1 MTRDELLACLRSI
14 EWSDIEFKEAAW
26 AVPKDAL
33 STVSAFANTAG
44 GHLVFGVK
52 QANGM
57 FAVTGVTDADRVQN
71 DFLGQVRDVNKVS
84 IRLPINGT
92 VHQLPEGTV
101 LAFYIPEATRQQK
114 PVYLDGNPKKAHVRR
129 GGRDDTCTGDELL
142 RFIRD
147 ASNIR
152 FDAEPLDVDTS
163 RCFDE
168 ATVRWYR
175 ARFATS
181 NPGRDTAADDTAFLR
196 NWGFLVEQGG
206 VLRPTR
212 AAILVLGSGEYVRQ
226 VLPRMAVD
234 VQLYRNAS
242 AEYDSAIRWADRI
255 TVEDNLI
262 KAWQTI
268 VEFYFRHSERP
279 FGVDAATMRRD
290 DDPPDYIS
298 FREAAIN
305 LLIHQ
310 DFGDTTRVP
319 VIRFFRDQTEFFNP
333 GDAFA
338 SREQLLDPGDKEV
351 RNPSIVSAFR
361 RIGLSDQG
369 GTGVRAIFDGW
380 RKLGYLPPEIENHKA
395 EKSFRLRLR
404 KEKLITEA
412 QLLAQAKLGA
422 HLSAQEADV
431 FAYLTR
437 KGQID
442 LTDVKALT
450 GLSGADARQLA
461 QRLTVQALLVAQ
473 GGSDNVFVLAE
484 HLRARFLPVAP
495 EQAANSEENQRFGSE
510 TAATDATAQATD
522 QATAQAASGRAQLVQ
537 SLVQLSA
544 IQWQI
549 VAFADA
555 PRSITE
561 LMGRTG
567 HKQRAFFKRQHLE
580 PLLAGGILKMTVPDK
595 PTSPAQRYV
604 LTEAGVKLKQLHEQ
618 QQAAGQPE
626 NEDHGH

>member
-1 MTRDELLACLRSI
+1 MTRDELITRLQSI

-52 QANGM
+52 QANGT
-57 FAVTGVTDADRVQN
+57 FTVTGVTDADKMQN

-84 IRLPINGT
+84 IRLPVSGT

-114 PVYLDGNPKKAHVRR
+114 PVYLDGNPKKAHIRR

-147 ASNIR
+147 ASGTR
-152 FDAEPLDVDTS
+152 YDAEPLDVDTS

-168 ATVRWYR
+168 ASVRWYR
-175 ARFATS
+175 ARFAAS
-181 NPGRDTAADDTAFLR
+181 NPGRDTAADDTTFLR
-196 NWGFLVEQGG
+196 SWGFLVEQGG

-242 AEYDSAIRWADRI
+242 AEYDSAVRWADRLS
-255 TVEDNLI
+255 VEDNLI
-262 KAWQTI
+262 KAWQAI

-279 FGVDAATMRRD
+279 FAVDASTLRRD

-319 VIRFFRDQTEFFNP
+319 VIRFFRDQAEFFNP
-333 GDAFA
+333 GDAFVT
-338 SREQLLDPGDKEV
+338 REQLLDPGDKEV
-351 RNPSIVSAFR
+351 RNPSIVNAFR

-380 RKLGYLPPEIENHKA
+380 RKLGYFPPEIENHKA

-404 KEKLITEA
+404 REKLITEA
-412 QLLAQAKLGA
+412 QLLAQASLGA

-450 GLSGADARQLA
+450 GFSGADARQLV

-473 GGSDNVFVLAE
+473 GETNNLFGLAE
-484 HLRARFLPVAP
+484 HLRARFLPAARGQAEIGKKNQPSDAEPAMAGTTVQVTEQVAAGQT
-495 EQAANSEENQRFGSE
+495 ELDRSLDRL
-510 TAATDATAQATD
+510 TD
-522 QATAQAASGRAQLVQ
+522 VQ
-537 SLVQLSA
+537 
-544 IQWQI
+544 WRI
-549 VAFADA
+549 VGHADV
-555 PRSITE
+555 PRSLAE
-561 LMGRTG
+561 LMAHTG
-567 HKQRAFFKRQHLE
+567 YRQRPHFVARHLE
-580 PLLAGGILKMTVPDK
+580 PLLTGGVLRLTIPDK
-595 PTSPAQRYV
+595 PRSSQQRYV
-604 LTEAGVKLKQLHEQ
+604 LTDAGVQIKLLHEQ
-618 QQAAGQPE
+618 QQAAGPTEQIE
-626 NEDHGH
+626 ESE

>member
-1 MTRDELLACLRSI
+1 MTRDELLTRLQSI

-26 AVPKDAL
+26 AAPRDSL
-33 STVSAFANTAG
+33 ETVSAFANTAG
-44 GHLVFGVK
+44 GHLVFGVR
-52 QANGM
+52 QANGT
-57 FAVTGVTDADRVQN
+57 FTITGVTDADKVQN
-71 DFLGQVRDVNKVS
+71 DFLGWVRDTNKISVF
-84 IRLPINGT
+84 LPINGS
-92 VHQLPEGTV
+92 VHTLAEGTV
-101 LAFYIPEATRQQK
+101 LAFFVPEAQRNEK
-114 PVYLDGNPKKAHVRR
+114 PVFLDRNPRKAHVRR
-129 GGRDDTCTGDELL
+129 GGRDDTCTPDELL

-147 ASNIR
+147 ASSTCY
-152 FDAEPLDVDTS
+152 DAEPLDVDIS

-175 ARFATS
+175 ARFAAS
-181 NPGRDTAADDTAFLR
+181 NPGKDTVADDTTFLR
-196 NWGFLVEQGG
+196 HWGFLVEQGG

-226 VLPRMAVD
+226 MLPRMAAD
-234 VQLYRNAS
+234 VQLYRNTS
-242 AEYDSAIRWADRI
+242 AEYDSAVRWADRL

-262 KAWQTI
+262 KAWQAI

-279 FGVDAATMRRD
+279 FAVDAATLRRD

-351 RNPSIVSAFR
+351 RNPSIVNAFR

-380 RKLGYLPPEIENHKA
+380 RRLGYLPPEIENHKA

-404 KEKLITEA
+404 REKLITEA
-412 QLLAQAKLGA
+412 QLLAQASLGA

-450 GLSGADARQLA
+450 GLSGADARQLV

-473 GGSDNVFVLAE
+473 GETGNLFGLAE
-484 HLRARFLPVAP
+484 HLRARFLPATP
-495 EQAANSEENQRFGSE
+495 GQGHENQQVIDAGVASE
-510 TAATDATAQATD
+510 DTAQATE
-522 QATAQAASGRAQLVQ
+522 QAGFEQPQLVQ

-549 VAFADA
+549 VTFADV

-561 LMGRTG
+561 LIGHTG

-580 PLLAGGILKMTVPDK
+580 PLLAGGILQMTVPDK

-604 LTEAGVKLKQLHEQ
+604 LTDAGVQLKLLHEQ
-618 QQAAGQPE
+618 QQAASSTE
-626 NEDHGH
+626 KTNGH

>member
-1 MTRDELLACLRSI
+1 MTSVTRDELLARLQSI

-26 AVPKDAL
+26 AAPRDAL
-33 STVSAFANTAG
+33 ETVSAFANTAG

-52 QANGM
+52 QANGT
-57 FAVTGVTDADRVQN
+57 FTITGVTDADKVQN
-71 DFLGQVRDVNKVS
+71 DFLGWVRDTNKISVL
-84 IRLPINGT
+84 LPIDGK
-92 VHQLPEGTV
+92 VHTLAEGTV
-101 LAFYIPEATRQQK
+101 LAFYVPEAQRNEK
-114 PVYLDGNPKKAHVRR
+114 PVFIDRATHKAYIRR
-129 GGRDDTCTGDELL
+129 GGRDDTCTRDELL

-147 ASNIR
+147 ASSTR
-152 FDAEPLDVDTS
+152 YDAEPLDVDTS

-168 ATVRWYR
+168 TSVRWYR
-175 ARFATS
+175 TRFAAS
-181 NPGRDTAADDTAFLR
+181 NPGKDTASDDTTFLR
-196 NWGFLVEQGG
+196 QWGFLVEQGG

-226 VLPRMAVD
+226 VLPRMVAD

-242 AEYDSAIRWADRI
+242 VDYDSAVRWADRL

-262 KAWQTI
+262 KAWQAI

-279 FGVDAATMRRD
+279 FAVDAATLRRD

-351 RNPSIVSAFR
+351 RNPSIVNAFR

-380 RKLGYLPPEIENHKA
+380 RRLGYLPPEIENHKA

-404 KEKLITEA
+404 REKLITEA
-412 QLLAQAKLGA
+412 QLLAQASLGA
-422 HLSAQEADV
+422 HLSVQEADV

-450 GLSGADARQLA
+450 GLSGADARQLV

-473 GGSDNVFVLAE
+473 GETGNLFGLAE
-484 HLRARFLPVAP
+484 HLRARFLPGTPGHA
-495 EQAANSEENQRFGSE
+495 EIGEKNQRSGAE
-510 TAATDATAQATD
+510 AATDGATAQATD
-522 QATAQAASGRAQLVQ
+522 QGTAQAAVGQVELVQ

-544 IQWQI
+544 TQWQI
-549 VAFADA
+549 VAFTDA

-561 LMGRTG
+561 LLSHVGLR
-567 HKQRAFFKRQHLE
+567 QRAFFKRQHLE
-580 PLLAGGILKMTVPDK
+580 PLLAGGILRMTVPDK

-604 LTEAGVKLKQLHEQ
+604 LTDAGIQLRLLHEQ
-618 QQAAGQPE
+618 QQAAP
-626 NEDHGH
+626 

>member
-1 MTRDELLACLRSI
+1 MTRDDLLAALQSI
-14 EWSDIEFKEAAW
+14 EWNDIEFKEATW

-33 STVSAFANTAG
+33 STVSAFANTDG

-52 QANGM
+52 QTNGT
-57 FAVTGVTDADRVQN
+57 FTVTGVTDADQMQN
-71 DFLGQVRDVNKVS
+71 TFLGQVRDTNKVS
-84 IRLPINGT
+84 VLLP
-92 VHQLPEGTV
+92 VEPKKHDLPEGIV
-101 LAFYIPEATRQQK
+101 LAFYIPEASRQQK
-114 PVYLDGNPKKAHVRR
+114 PVYIDGNPKKAYIRR

-142 RFIRD
+142 RYIRD
-147 ASNIR
+147 ASNTR
-152 FDAEPLDVDTS
+152 YDAETLDVDIG

-168 ATVRWYR
+168 ASVRWYR
-175 ARFATS
+175 ARFAAS
-181 NPGRDTAADDTAFLR
+181 NPGKDTAADDTSFLR
-196 NWGFLVEQGG
+196 TWGFLVEQGG

-226 VLPRMAVD
+226 VLPRMVTD

-242 AEYDSAIRWADRI
+242 TEYDSTVRWADRL

-262 KAWQTI
+262 KAWQAI

-279 FGVDAATMRRD
+279 FAVDTATLRRD

-351 RNPSIVSAFR
+351 RNPSIVNAFR

-380 RKLGYLPPEIENHKA
+380 RKLGYLPPEIENHRA

-412 QLLAQAKLGA
+412 QLLAQASLGV
-422 HLSAQEADV
+422 HLSEHEAAV
-431 FAYLTR
+431 FAFLLR
-437 KGQID
+437 DGQVD
-442 LTDVKALT
+442 LADIKALT
-450 GLSGADARQLA
+450 GLTGAQALDLA
-461 QRLTVQALLVAQ
+461 QRLTVQVLTEPLGEAAHTWRLVP
-473 GGSDNVFVLAE
+473 
-484 HLRARFLPVAP
+484 HLRVRFAAEAAENTNENQSDGAGTVGTGATDQVTDQVAP
-495 EQAANSEENQRFGSE
+495 EQAGLDRSLDRLTE
-510 TAATDATAQATD
+510 
-522 QATAQAASGRAQLVQ
+522 VQ
-537 SLVQLSA
+537 
-544 IQWQI
+544 WRI
-549 VAFADA
+549 VGYADV
-555 PRSITE
+555 PRSLAE
-561 LMGRTG
+561 LMAHAGYR
-567 HKQRAFFKRQHLE
+567 QRPHFVTAHLE
-580 PLLAGGILKMTVPDK
+580 PLLTGGVLRPTIPDK
-595 PTSPAQRYV
+595 PRSSRQRYV
-604 LTEAGVKLKQLHEQ
+604 LTEAGIQLKLLHEQ
-618 QQAAGQPE
+618 AAAKPDEE
-626 NEDHGH
+626 NGY

>member
-1 MTRDELLACLRSI
+1 MTKDELLARLQSI
-14 EWSDIEFKEAAW
+14 EWNDIEFKEATW
-26 AVPKDAL
+26 AVPREAL
-33 STVSAFANTAG
+33 ATVSAFANTTG
-44 GHLVFGVK
+44 GYLVFGVK
-52 QANGM
+52 QANGS
-57 FAVTGVTDADRVQN
+57 FSITGVTNADEVQN
-71 DFLGQVRDVNKVS
+71 TFLGWVRDQNKISVL
-84 IRLPINGT
+84 LPINGSI
-92 VHQLPEGTV
+92 HSLAEGTV
-101 LAFYIPEATRQQK
+101 LAFYVPEAKRNEK
-114 PVYLDGNPKKAHVRR
+114 PVFIDRTLHKAYIRR
-129 GGRDDTCTGDELL
+129 GGRDDTCTRDEML
-142 RFIRD
+142 RFVRD

-152 FDAEPLDVDTS
+152 FDAEPLDVDTR

-168 ATVRWYR
+168 TSVRWYR
-175 ARFATS
+175 TRFAAS
-181 NPGRDTAADDTAFLR
+181 NPGKDTAADDTAFLR

-226 VLPRMAVD
+226 VLPRMVTD
-234 VQLYRNAS
+234 VQFYRNTSTGYNS
-242 AEYDSAIRWADRI
+242 AVRWADRL

-262 KAWQTI
+262 QAWQSI

-279 FGVDAATMRRD
+279 FAVDAGTLRRD

-310 DFGDTTRVP
+310 DFGDSTRVP

-333 GDAFA
+333 GDAFG

-380 RKLGYLPPEIENHKA
+380 RRLGYLLPEIENHKA

-412 QLLAQAKLGA
+412 QLLALASLGVS
-422 HLSAQEADV
+422 LSGQEADV
-431 FAYLTR
+431 FAYLTH

-442 LTDVKALT
+442 IADVKALT

-473 GGSDNVFVLAE
+473 GETGNLFALAA
-484 HLRARFLPVAP
+484 HLRPRF
-495 EQAANSEENQRFGSE
+495 QAGVPNIPLKNQQL
-510 TAATDATAQATD
+510 AAQPGGEKRTD
-522 QATAQAASGRAQLVQ
+522 QATVQATVQADAGAGDLDRSLDRSLAQ
-537 SLVQLSA
+537 SLAQSLDRLSDM
-544 IQWQI
+544 QWRLI
-549 VAFADA
+549 GFADI
-555 PRSITE
+555 PRSMAE
-561 LMGRTG
+561 LMAHAGFTHRPHFVT
-567 HKQRAFFKRQHLE
+567 AYLE
-580 PLLAGGILKMTVPDK
+580 PLLAGGVLRLTLPGK
-595 PTSPAQRYV
+595 PRSPKQRYV
-604 LTEAGVKLKQLHEQ
+604 LTDTGIQLK
-618 QQAAGQPE
+618 AMRG
-626 NEDHGH
+626 

>member
-1 MTRDELLACLRSI
+1 MTRDELIARLNSI
-14 EWSDIEFKEAAW
+14 EWSDIEFKEALRDF
-26 AVPKDAL
+26 PKSAL

-44 GHLVFGVK
+44 GHLVFGITEK
-52 QANGM
+52 NGI
-57 FAVTGVTDADRVQN
+57 FSVSGVLEADKVQN
-71 DFLGQVRDVNKVS
+71 NFLGQLRDNNKVS
-84 IRLPINGT
+84 VFLPISEKLHRFN
-92 VHQLPEGTV
+92 EGIV
-101 LAFYIPEATRQQK
+101 MVFYVPEAQRNEK
-114 PVYLDGNPKKAHVRR
+114 PVFLDGNPKKSYIRR

-147 ASNIR
+147 ASTIR
-152 FDAEPLDVDTS
+152 YDAEPLDVDTS

-168 ATVRWYR
+168 TSVRWYR
-175 ARFATS
+175 SRFAAS
-181 NPGRDTAADDTAFLR
+181 NPGKDTAADDTTFLR

-226 VLPRMAVD
+226 VLPRMVTD
-234 VQLYRNAS
+234 VQLYRNTS
-242 AEYDSAIRWADRI
+242 ADYDSAVRWADRL

-262 KAWQTI
+262 KAWQSI

-279 FGVDAATMRRD
+279 FAVDASTLRRD

-333 GDAFA
+333 GDAFG

-351 RNPSIVSAFR
+351 RNPSIVTAFR

-380 RKLGYLPPEIENHKA
+380 RRLGYMPPEIENHKA

-412 QLLAQAKLGA
+412 QLLAQASLGVS
-422 HLSAQEADV
+422 LSGQEADV

-442 LTDVKALT
+442 IADVKALT
-450 GLSGADARQLA
+450 GLAGADARQLA

-473 GGSDNVFVLAE
+473 GETGNLFGLAE
-484 HLRARFLPVAP
+484 HLRPRFLAGTPSVP
-495 EQAANSEENQRFGSE
+495 PENQHVSAELGGE
-510 TAATDATAQATD
+510 KTTDQATD
-522 QATAQAASGRAQLVQ
+522 QAGAGAGELDRSLDRLSDVQ
-537 SLVQLSA
+537 WRL
-544 IQWQI
+544 IG
-549 VAFADA
+549 FADV
-555 PRSITE
+555 PRSMAE
-561 LMGRTG
+561 LMTHTG
-567 HKQRAFFKRQHLE
+567 FNHRPHFVTTHLA
-580 PLLAGGILKMTVPDK
+580 PMLAGGVLRLTLPGK
-595 PTSPAQRYV
+595 PRSPNQQYV
-604 LTEAGVKLKQLHEQ
+604 LTDAGVKLKAMHGQDKAATEQ
-618 QQAAGQPE
+618 EPE
-626 NEDHGH
+626 Q

>member
-1 MTRDELLACLRSI
+1 MTKDELLAKLQSI
-14 EWSDIEFKEAAW
+14 EWSDIEFKEATW

-33 STVSAFANTAG
+33 STVSAFANTEG
-44 GHLVFGVK
+44 GHIVFGVK
-52 QANGM
+52 QANGK
-57 FAVTGVTDADRVQN
+57 FTTTGVTNADKMQN
-71 DFLGQVRDVNKVS
+71 DFLGQVRDSNKVS
-84 IRLPINGT
+84 VFLPIDGT
-92 VHQLPEGTV
+92 VHDLAEGTV
-101 LAFYIPEATRQQK
+101 LAFYIPEAQRHQK
-114 PVYLDGNPKKAHVRR
+114 PVYLDGNPKKAHIRR

-152 FDAEPLDVDTS
+152 YDAEPLDVDVT

-168 ATVRWYR
+168 SSVRWYR
-175 ARFATS
+175 TRFAAS

-196 NWGFLVEQGG
+196 TWGFLVEQGG

-226 VLPRMAVD
+226 VLPRMVTD
-234 VQLYRNAS
+234 MQLYRNAS
-242 AEYDSAIRWADRI
+242 TEYDSAVRWADRL

-262 KAWQTI
+262 KAWQAI

-279 FGVDAATMRRD
+279 FAVDASTLRRD

-351 RNPSIVSAFR
+351 RNPSIVNAFR

-380 RKLGYLPPEIENHKA
+380 RQLGYLPPEIENHRA

-412 QLLAQAKLGA
+412 QLLAQASLGA
-422 HLSAQEADV
+422 HLSEHEAAV
-431 FAYLTR
+431 FALLMR
-437 KGQID
+437 NGQVD
-442 LTDVKALT
+442 LADIKALT
-450 GLSGADARQLA
+450 GLTGAQALDLA
-461 QRLTVQALLVAQ
+461 QRLTVQ
-473 GGSDNVFVLAE
+473 VLTEPLSEAAHTWRLAP
-484 HLRARFLPVAP
+484 HLRTRFTAELTDNADENQPSGAGAAATGVTDQVTDQVAS
-495 EQAANSEENQRFGSE
+495 EQAEL
-510 TAATDATAQATD
+510 D
-522 QATAQAASGRAQLVQ
+522 Q
-537 SLVQLSA
+537 SLDRLTEVQ
-544 IQWQI
+544 WRI
-549 VAFADA
+549 VSYADA
-555 PRSITE
+555 PRSLAE
-561 LMGRTG
+561 LMTHAGYR
-567 HKQRAFFKRQHLE
+567 QRPHFVAAHLA
-580 PLLAGGILKMTVPDK
+580 PLLTGGVLRPTIPDK
-595 PTSPAQRYV
+595 PRSSLQRYV
-604 LTEAGVKLKQLHEQ
+604 LTEAGIQLKLLREQ
-618 QQAAGQPE
+618 TVAKPNDE
-626 NEDHGH
+626 NGH

>member
-1 MTRDELLACLRSI
+1 MDRDELLARLQSI
-14 EWSDIEFKEAAW
+14 EWDDIEFKKATRE
-26 AVPKDAL
+26 VPKSAL

-44 GHLVFGVK
+44 GHLVFGVE
-52 QANGM
+52 QANGT
-57 FAVTGVTDADRVQN
+57 FTITGVTNADEVQN
-71 DFLGQVRDVNKVS
+71 TFLGWVRDQNKISVF
-84 IRLPINGT
+84 LPINGS
-92 VHQLPEGTV
+92 VLALAEGTV
-101 LAFYIPEATRQQK
+101 LAFYVPEAQRNEK
-114 PVYLDGNPKKAHVRR
+114 PVFIDRAPHKAYIRR
-129 GGRDDTCTGDELL
+129 GGRDDTCTSDELL

-152 FDAEPLDVDTS
+152 YDAEPLDVDTS

-175 ARFATS
+175 TRFAAS
-181 NPGRDTAADDTAFLR
+181 NPDRDTAADDTSFLR

-234 VQLYRNAS
+234 VQFYRNAS
-242 AEYDSAIRWADRI
+242 ADYDSAVRWADRL
-255 TVEDNLI
+255 TMEDNLI
-262 KAWQTI
+262 KAWQAI

-279 FGVDAATMRRD
+279 FAVDAATLRRD

-298 FREAAIN
+298 FREAVIN

-351 RNPSIVSAFR
+351 RNPSIVNAFR

-412 QLLAQAKLGA
+412 QLLAQARLGA
-422 HLSAQEADV
+422 HLSTQEADV

-450 GLSGADARQLA
+450 GLSGADARQLV

-473 GGSDNVFVLAE
+473 GETGNLFGLAE
-484 HLRARFLPVAP
+484 HLRTRFLPAVSG
-495 EQAANSEENQRFGSE
+495 QAENGEDNQQSGVE
-510 TAATDATAQATD
+510 AAVTDSTD
-522 QATAQAASGRAQLVQ
+522 QVTEQVVPGQPGLDRSLDRLTDVQ
-537 SLVQLSA
+537 
-544 IQWQI
+544 WRI
-549 VAFADA
+549 VGHADV
-555 PRSITE
+555 PRSLAE
-561 LMGRTG
+561 LMAHTG
-567 HKQRAFFKRQHLE
+567 YRQRPHFVATHLE
-580 PLLAGGILKMTVPDK
+580 PLLTGGVLRLTIPDK
-595 PTSPAQRYV
+595 PRSSQQRYV
-604 LTEAGVKLKQLHEQ
+604 LTDAGVQLKLLHEQ
-618 QQAAGQPE
+618 QQVAGPAGEQE
-626 NEDHGH
+626 

>member
-1 MTRDELLACLRSI
+1 MDRNELLARIQSI

-26 AVPKDAL
+26 AAPRDSL
-33 STVSAFANTAG
+33 ETVSAFANTSG
-44 GHLVFGVK
+44 GHLVFGIK
-52 QANGM
+52 QINGA
-57 FAVTGVTDADRVQN
+57 FTITGVTDADKVQS
-71 DFLGQVRDVNKVS
+71 DFLGWVRDTNKISVF
-84 IRLPINGT
+84 LPIDGS
-92 VHQLPEGTV
+92 VHALAEGTV
-101 LAFYIPEATRQQK
+101 LAFYVPEAKRNEK
-114 PVYLDGNPKKAHVRR
+114 PVFIDRTPHKAYIRR
-129 GGRDDTCTGDELL
+129 GARDDTCTRDELL

-152 FDAEPLDVDTS
+152 YDAEPLDVDTS

-168 ATVRWYR
+168 STVRWYR
-175 ARFATS
+175 ARFAAS

-242 AEYDSAIRWADRI
+242 ADYDSAVRWADRLN
-255 TVEDNLI
+255 VEDNLI
-262 KAWQTI
+262 KAWQSI

-279 FGVDAATMRRD
+279 FAVDAATLRRD

-298 FREAAIN
+298 FREATIN

-338 SREQLLDPGDKEV
+338 TREQLLDPGDKEV
-351 RNPSIVSAFR
+351 RNPSIVNAFR

-380 RKLGYLPPEIENHKA
+380 RRLGYVPPEIENHKA

-412 QLLAQAKLGA
+412 QLLAQASLGV
-422 HLSAQEADV
+422 HLSEHEADV
-431 FAYLTR
+431 FAYLIR
-437 KGQID
+437 QGQID

-450 GLSGADARQLA
+450 GLSGADSRQLV
-461 QRLTVQALLVAQ
+461 QRLTVQALVVAH
-473 GGSDNVFVLAE
+473 GKTGNSFDLAE
-484 HLRARFLPVAP
+484 HLRARFLPAVPGLGGIDKENQPHGAEPVTDGTTEQVTEQVAP
-495 EQAANSEENQRFGSE
+495 EQHGLDRSLDRL
-510 TAATDATAQATD
+510 TD
-522 QATAQAASGRAQLVQ
+522 VQ
-537 SLVQLSA
+537 WRILGY
-544 IQWQI
+544 
-549 VAFADA
+549 ADV
-555 PRSITE
+555 PRSLAE
-561 LMGRTG
+561 LMTHAGYR
-567 HKQRAFFKRQHLE
+567 QRPHFVAAHLD
-580 PLLAGGILKMTVPDK
+580 PLLAGGVLRPTIPDK
-595 PTSPAQRYV
+595 PRSPRQRYV
-604 LTEAGVKLKQLHEQ
+604 LTETGIKLKVMRENQKVESP
-618 QQAAGQPE
+618 PE
-626 NEDHGH
+626 GNNGH

>member
-1 MTRDELLACLRSI
+1 MTRDELLACLQSI
-14 EWSDIEFKEAAW
+14 EWSDIEFKEASW

-52 QANGM
+52 QANGL
-57 FAVTGVTDADRVQN
+57 FAVTGVTDADKVQN

-147 ASNIR
+147 ASNTR
-152 FDAEPLDVDTS
+152 YDAEPLDVDTS

-175 ARFATS
+175 TRFAAS
-181 NPGRDTAADDTAFLR
+181 NPGRDIAADDTAFLR

-242 AEYDSAIRWADRI
+242 ADYDSAVRWADRI

-262 KAWQTI
+262 KAWQSI

-279 FGVDAATMRRD
+279 FAVDASTLRRD

-298 FREAAIN
+298 FREATIN

-310 DFGDTTRVP
+310 DFGDTSRVP

-351 RNPSIVSAFR
+351 RNPSIVNAFR

-412 QLLAQAKLGA
+412 QVLAQASLGA

-442 LTDVKALT
+442 VTDVKALT
-450 GLSGADARQLA
+450 GLSGAEARQLV
-461 QRLTVQALLVAQ
+461 QRLAVQALLVAQ
-473 GGSDNVFVLAE
+473 DAGGNLFGLAE
-484 HLRARFLPVAP
+484 HLRSRFLTNASDSPI
-495 EQAANSEENQRFGSE
+495 ENQDVAVGSSDGQRTE
-510 TAATDATAQATD
+510 QATD
-522 QATAQAASGRAQLVQ
+522 QVGLGAGELDRSLDRLSDVQ
-537 SLVQLSA
+537 RTL
-544 IQWQI
+544 IG
-549 VAFADA
+549 FADV
-555 PRSITE
+555 PRSMAE
-561 LMGRTG
+561 LMAHAGFSHRPHFVTT
-567 HKQRAFFKRQHLE
+567 HIE
-580 PLLAGGILKMTVPDK
+580 PLLAGGVLRLTLPEK
-595 PTSPAQRYV
+595 PRSPEQRYV
-604 LTEAGVKLKQLHEQ
+604 LTEAGVKLKLLHD
-618 QQAAGQPE
+618 QAACPTE
-626 NEDHGH
+626 EDNGH